1 MTPRLRVLLVL
12 VTAVALEG
20 TLLDEL
26 RIGGV
31 SVELLLLVS
40 VLTGY
45 HGGPERGAITA
56 FFAGLL
62 HDSIVGAP
70 LGLHAL
76 VYPPMAVAVSSLEL
90 RMLRSTPVTDGLAV
104 LAAVAAGQGLASA
117 VGMLFGVLGSSTEE
131 FVRQAILAG
140 ILTAVVSAPVN
151 RVVRWASTGGL
162 PGTIELRRGGS

>member
-26 RIGGV
+26 RVGGV

-40 VLTGY
+40 ILTGY
-45 HGGPERGAITA
+45 HGGPERGAIAA

-117 VGMLFGVLGSSTEE
+117 VGMLFGVLGPSTEE

-151 RVVRWASTGGL
+151 RVVRWAATGGL
-162 PGTIELRRGGS
+162 PGTIELRRGDA

>member
-1 MTPRLRVLLVL
+1 MNPRLRVLLVL

-20 TLLDEL
+20 SLLDEL

-31 SVELLLLVS
+31 AVELLLLVA

-62 HDSIVGAP
+62 HDPIVGAP

-76 VYPPMAVAVSSLEL
+76 VYPPLAVAVSSLEL
-90 RMLRSTPVTDGLAV
+90 RMLRSTPVTDGIAV
-104 LAAVAAGQGLASA
+104 VAAVAAGQGLASV
-117 VGMLFGVLGSSTEE
+117 VGMMFGILGPTTDE

-140 ILTAVVSAPVN
+140 ILTGVVAAPVN
-151 RVVRWASTGGL
+151 RVVRWAATGGL
-162 PGTIELRRGGS
+162 PGTIELRRGAG

>member
-26 RIGGV
+26 RVDGV
-31 SVELLLLVS
+31 SVELLLLVA
-40 VLTGY
+40 VLTGF

-76 VYPPMAVAVSSLEL
+76 VYPPLAVAVSSLEL
-90 RMLRSTPVTDGLAV
+90 RMLRSTPVTGGLAV
-104 LAAVAAGQGLASA
+104 LAAVPGDQHRAHPRRRRPGAPHCRNRRRRLPRPAPDCRRRPADG
-117 VGMLFGVLGSSTEE
+117 
-131 FVRQAILAG
+131 
-140 ILTAVVSAPVN
+140 APV
-151 RVVRWASTGGL
+151 
-162 PGTIELRRGGS
+162 

>member
-26 RIGGV
+26 RVDGV
-31 SVELLLLVS
+31 SVELLLLVAI
-40 VLTGY
+40 LTGF

-76 VYPPMAVAVSSLEL
+76 VYPPLAVAVSSLEL
-90 RMLRSTPVTDGLAV
+90 RMLRSTPVTGGLAV
-104 LAAVAAGQGLASA
+104 LAAVAAGQGLASV
-117 VGMLFGVLGSSTEE
+117 VGMLFGILGQTPQA
-131 FVRQAILAG
+131 FVRQAVLAG
-140 ILTAVVSAPVN
+140 ILTAVVAAPVN
-151 RVVRWASTGGL
+151 RVVRWAATGGL
-162 PGTIELRRGGS
+162 PGTIEIRRGAD

>member
-1 MTPRLRVLLVL
+1 VLLVL

-26 RIGGV
+26 RVGGV

-76 VYPPMAVAVSSLEL
+76 VY
-90 RMLRSTPVTDGLAV
+90 
-104 LAAVAAGQGLASA
+104 
-117 VGMLFGVLGSSTEE
+117 
-131 FVRQAILAG
+131 
-140 ILTAVVSAPVN
+140 
-151 RVVRWASTGGL
+151 
-162 PGTIELRRGGS
+162 